1 MSRWPRVAFHKKRNG
16 IPRGPSTRVY
26 RVALFFGFQH
36 VLDQLAGHF
45 FGADVI
51 GSVGHS
57 LLQLFDFFPPRLIDW
72 RFAVAGLLCTG
83 RSLGWLPGIF
93 ARPLA
98 HPRVVE
104 GVHDRVSA

>member
-16 IPRGPSTRVY
+16 IPRGPLTRIY
-26 RVALFFGFQH
+26 RVALFFGFEH
-36 VLDQLAGHF
+36 VVDQLLGEL
-45 FGADVI
+45 FGTDVI

-57 LLQLFDFFPPRLIDW
+57 LLQLFDFFPPRRIDW
-72 RFAVAGLLCTG
+72 RLAVAGLLCG
-83 RSLGWLPGIF
+83 SRSLPGIF

-104 GVHDRVSA
+104 